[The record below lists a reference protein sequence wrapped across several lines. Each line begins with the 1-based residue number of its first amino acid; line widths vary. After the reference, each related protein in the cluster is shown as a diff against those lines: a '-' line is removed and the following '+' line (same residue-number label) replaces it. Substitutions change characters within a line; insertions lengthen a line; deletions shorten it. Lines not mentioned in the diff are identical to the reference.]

1 MITLPNGSEYG
12 PLINVF
18 MGFPP
23 NFNGDRDRNQAIPS
37 NAPSGNYT
45 YDAYVGIYPVFVWDE
60 DHFAFG
66 KSATDNGASIVSD
79 WENWGESFE
88 DITGISEFFSPESFL
103 LHEAYPNP
111 FNPTTSIEYD
121 LVESVNVQMAV
132 YDIFGRLVATLVD
145 GMMPAGAYQAVF
157 NGTNLSSGVYLIN
170 MTAGHYN
177 ASTKIILMK

>member
-121 LVESVNVQMAV
+121 LVESVNVHLAVMIFPVVWWPHSSMA
-132 YDIFGRLVATLVD
+132 
-145 GMMPAGAYQAVF
+145 
-157 NGTNLSSGVYLIN
+157 
-170 MTAGHYN
+170 
-177 ASTKIILMK
+177 